1 MHRLISAFTSLTPCT
16 YLGGGTLTLDNA
28 QKDASPSRFALLPE
42 SCWWRLAIAP
52 LLDTYCEIQ
61 NHGYSHHGKPT
72 LIAVSKENNPMQ
84 ITIELPDDI
93 ANQLQLQPA
102 NISRR
107 ILELI
112 AADNYRQGRIGAAQ
126 VRRMLNFS
134 SRWETYEF
142 LKREKAYL
150 PYTEDDLEQDVQV
163 IRNVLAKE

>member
-1 MHRLISAFTSLTPCT
+1 
-16 YLGGGTLTLDNA
+16 
-28 QKDASPSRFALLPE
+28 
-42 SCWWRLAIAP
+42 
-52 LLDTYCEIQ
+52 
-61 NHGYSHHGKPT
+61 
-72 LIAVSKENNPMQ
+72 MQ
-84 ITIELPDDI
+84 ITIELPEDI

-150 PYTEDDLEQDVQV
+150 PYTEDDLEQDAQA

>member
-1 MHRLISAFTSLTPCT
+1 
-16 YLGGGTLTLDNA
+16 
-28 QKDASPSRFALLPE
+28 
-42 SCWWRLAIAP
+42 
-52 LLDTYCEIQ
+52 
-61 NHGYSHHGKPT
+61 
-72 LIAVSKENNPMQ
+72 MQ
-84 ITIELPDDI
+84 ITINLPDDI

-150 PYTEDDLEQDVQV
+150 PYTEDDLEHDVQA

>member
-1 MHRLISAFTSLTPCT
+1 VDEVEKNHLKPQKLNRRLT
-16 YLGGGTLTLDNA
+16 
-28 QKDASPSRFALLPE
+28 
-42 SCWWRLAIAP
+42 
-52 LLDTYCEIQ
+52 
-61 NHGYSHHGKPT
+61 
-72 LIAVSKENNPMQ
+72 MQ

-150 PYTEDDLEQDVQV
+150 PYTEDDLEQDAQA

>member
-1 MHRLISAFTSLTPCT
+1 
-16 YLGGGTLTLDNA
+16 
-28 QKDASPSRFALLPE
+28 
-42 SCWWRLAIAP
+42 
-52 LLDTYCEIQ
+52 
-61 NHGYSHHGKPT
+61 
-72 LIAVSKENNPMQ
+72 MQ

-150 PYTEDDLEQDVQV
+150 PYAENDLEQDAQA

>member
-1 MHRLISAFTSLTPCT
+1 
-16 YLGGGTLTLDNA
+16 
-28 QKDASPSRFALLPE
+28 
-42 SCWWRLAIAP
+42 
-52 LLDTYCEIQ
+52 
-61 NHGYSHHGKPT
+61 
-72 LIAVSKENNPMQ
+72 MQ

-107 ILELI
+107 VLELI
-112 AADNYRQGRIGAAQ
+112 ADDNYRQGRIGAAQ

-150 PYTEDDLEQDVQV
+150 PYTEDDLEQDAQA
-163 IRNVLAKE
+163 IRNVLTKE

>member
-1 MHRLISAFTSLTPCT
+1 
-16 YLGGGTLTLDNA
+16 
-28 QKDASPSRFALLPE
+28 
-42 SCWWRLAIAP
+42 
-52 LLDTYCEIQ
+52 
-61 NHGYSHHGKPT
+61 
-72 LIAVSKENNPMQ
+72 MQ

-107 ILELI
+107 VLELI
-112 AADNYRQGRIGAAQ
+112 AADNYRQGRIEAAQ

-150 PYTEDDLEQDVQV
+150 PYTEDDLEQDAQA

>member
-1 MHRLISAFTSLTPCT
+1 
-16 YLGGGTLTLDNA
+16 
-28 QKDASPSRFALLPE
+28 
-42 SCWWRLAIAP
+42 
-52 LLDTYCEIQ
+52 
-61 NHGYSHHGKPT
+61 
-72 LIAVSKENNPMQ
+72 MQ
-84 ITIELPDDI
+84 ITIELPNEI

-112 AADNYRQGRIGAAQ
+112 AADNYRQGRLGATQ
-126 VRRMLNFS
+126 VCRMLNFS

-150 PYTEDDLEQDVQV
+150 PYTEDDLEQDAQA

>member
-1 MHRLISAFTSLTPCT
+1 
-16 YLGGGTLTLDNA
+16 
-28 QKDASPSRFALLPE
+28 
-42 SCWWRLAIAP
+42 
-52 LLDTYCEIQ
+52 
-61 NHGYSHHGKPT
+61 
-72 LIAVSKENNPMQ
+72 MQ

-112 AADNYRQGRIGAAQ
+112 AADNYRQGRIGA
-126 VRRMLNFS
+126 VEVCRMLNFS

-142 LKREKAYL
+142 VKREKAYL
-150 PYTEDDLEQDVQV
+150 PYTEDDLEQDAQA

>member
-1 MHRLISAFTSLTPCT
+1 
-16 YLGGGTLTLDNA
+16 
-28 QKDASPSRFALLPE
+28 
-42 SCWWRLAIAP
+42 
-52 LLDTYCEIQ
+52 
-61 NHGYSHHGKPT
+61 
-72 LIAVSKENNPMQ
+72 MQ

-93 ANQLQLQPA
+93 VNQLQLQPA

-150 PYTEDDLEQDVQV
+150 PYTEDDLEQDAQA
-163 IRNVLAKE
+163 IRNVLNQE

>member
-1 MHRLISAFTSLTPCT
+1 
-16 YLGGGTLTLDNA
+16 
-28 QKDASPSRFALLPE
+28 
-42 SCWWRLAIAP
+42 
-52 LLDTYCEIQ
+52 
-61 NHGYSHHGKPT
+61 
-72 LIAVSKENNPMQ
+72 MQ

-93 ANQLQLQPA
+93 ANQLQPA
-102 NISRR
+102 NISRQ

-112 AADNYRQGRIGAAQ
+112 AADSYRQGRIGAAA

-150 PYTEDDLEQDVQV
+150 PYTEDDLEQDAQA

>member
-1 MHRLISAFTSLTPCT
+1 
-16 YLGGGTLTLDNA
+16 
-28 QKDASPSRFALLPE
+28 
-42 SCWWRLAIAP
+42 
-52 LLDTYCEIQ
+52 
-61 NHGYSHHGKPT
+61 
-72 LIAVSKENNPMQ
+72 MQ

-107 ILELI
+107 VLELI

-150 PYTEDDLEQDVQV
+150 PYTEDDLEQDAQA